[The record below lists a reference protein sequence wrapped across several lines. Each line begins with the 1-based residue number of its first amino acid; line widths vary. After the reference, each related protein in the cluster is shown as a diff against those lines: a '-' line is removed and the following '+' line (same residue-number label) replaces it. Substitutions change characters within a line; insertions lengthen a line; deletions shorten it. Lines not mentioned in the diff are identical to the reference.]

1 MCVKVLTYRNLHL
14 VEIFLVILATA
25 ANSLSMNLIR
35 IPPRVRFVAQHERIQ
50 IESSMQSVAQEMYD
64 ECFDPTSPPM
74 MPNDSGLND
83 DTDANSI
90 ASSGFDYLPRGPP
103 KSLTLKCTN
112 PDQLNVGSCF
122 F

>member
-1 MCVKVLTYRNLHL
+1 MV
-14 VEIFLVILATA
+14 TA
-25 ANSLSMNLIR
+25 PNSFSMNPR

-50 IESSMQSVAQEMYD
+50 IESNIQSVAQEMYD
-64 ECFDPTSPPM
+64 ECYDPASSPPM
-74 MPNDSGLND
+74 MPNDSGLNDD

-112 PDQLNVGSCF
+112 PEQLAAGSCYF
-122 F
+122 